1 MDAGIVVNYL
11 FCSTSAVA
19 VLEIVNFRRPFFFV
33 VRFIRRSFVV
43 RCSAFVR
50 LFPIPRRPQPEHN
63 DDDDR
68 MTATARRCFDAS
80 TPCPRLLWMSRTRD
94 DTDQHNDKNVKH
106 VGWPWRR
113 DVPIELLTRRATTGH
128 GRPTSQGGQEGQRKN
143 DGICNIDSFLV
154 DVFGFCACTATTTW

>member
-1 MDAGIVVNYL
+1 MLI
-11 FCSTSAVA
+11 T
-19 VLEIVNFRRPFFFV
+19 FFV
-33 VRFIRRSFVV
+33 VLVPWQYWRLSIFVALFSSSFVLFVVRLSFVVRRSFV
-43 RCSAFVR
+43 S
-50 LFPIPRRPQPEHN
+50 FPSHVDHN
-63 DDDDR
+63 LSTTTM
-68 MTATARRCFDAS
+68 MTATARRCFDVS
-80 TPCPRLLWMSRTRD
+80 TPCPRLLWMSRTGD